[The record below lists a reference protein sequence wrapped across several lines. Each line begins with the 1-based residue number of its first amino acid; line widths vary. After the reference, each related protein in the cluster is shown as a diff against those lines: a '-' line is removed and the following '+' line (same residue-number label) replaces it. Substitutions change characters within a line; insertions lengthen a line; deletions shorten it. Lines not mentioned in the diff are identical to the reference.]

1 VAAVTGALVVAV
13 LLPLHVITVAG
24 KAARRFLITGTFRT
38 TDADKF
44 EVYPEFV
51 TEPF

>member
-1 VAAVTGALVVAV
+1 MAGVTGAIALAV
-13 LLPLHVITVAG
+13 LLPVHAITIAG
-24 KAARRFLITGTFRT
+24 KSAQRFLTTGTFRT